1 MNNARNIK
9 WRAIAA
15 ACAVFGCMVAFAQP
29 YPAKPVRIVVGYPAG
44 GTVDIVARMLGQKF
58 TESMGRT
65 FIIDNKPGA
74 GGNIGTDYAA
84 KSPADGYTLLVASA
98 AALASNAAIYAKLPF
113 DPVRDF
119 APVSLL
125 VIQPN
130 VLVVHPAMQVK
141 TVREFIALA
150 KSRPSVLNY
159 GSSGIGNSQ
168 HMAAELFNYYAGVK
182 LVHVPYKGGAAA
194 LVDLVGGQIDLM
206 FETMPTAMPYARSG
220 KLRALGVTTAQRS
233 QAYPDVPTIR
243 EGGLAQYEYRGW
255 IGFLAP
261 TGTPP
266 DILARLNSEA
276 VRAVNAGGLAAQ
288 FKDMAFEV
296 VAGSPAQF
304 GQFIKDE
311 IALNQKIVKVSGIQP
326 E

>member
-1 MNNARNIK
+1 MSNPPNIK
-9 WRAIAA
+9 WRAVAA
-15 ACAVFGCMVAFAQP
+15 ACALACPAAYAQP
-29 YPAKPVRIVVGYPAG
+29 YPAKPVRIVIGYPAG
-44 GTVDIVARMLGQKF
+44 GTVDIVARLIGQKF
-58 TESMGRT
+58 SESMGRT

-84 KSPADGYTLLVASA
+84 KAPADGYTLLMASA
-98 AALASNAAIYAKLPF
+98 AALASNPAIYAKLPF

-119 APVSLL
+119 SPISLL

-130 VLVVHPAMQVK
+130 VLVVHPALPVK

-182 LVHVPYKGGAAA
+182 LVHVPYKGGAPA
-194 LVDLVGGQIDLM
+194 LIDLVGGQIDLM
-206 FETMPTAMPYARSG
+206 FETMPTAMPYARNG
-220 KLRALGVTTAQRS
+220 KLRALGVTIAQRS
-233 QAYPDVPTIR
+233 QAYPDIPTIR
-243 EGGLAQYEYRGW
+243 EAGLAQYEYRGW
-255 IGFLAP
+255 IGLLAP
-261 TGTPP
+261 AGTPQ

-276 VRAVNAGGLAAQ
+276 VRAVNAGGLGAQ

-311 IALNQKIVKVSGIQP
+311 IALNQKIVRVSGIQP